1 MSQEITSH
9 DLLSEDIFETLW
21 DNKALDKSRISR
33 ISEISFFLGTKVLIW
48 LKITQT
54 IALEIFTNILV

>member
-21 DNKALDKSRISR
+21 DNKALDKSRISC

-54 IALEIFTNILV
+54 IALEIFRNILV